1 MNVIFNPVFWFA
13 DKEKRFEMLTDQLYK
28 DKPYDKDMA
37 YLNHEFL
44 SNSEKETSAYILRK
58 NEIDYKYKKIDEY
71 SYELKKILVNTSD
84 ENEKKLKTLELDYK
98 FKKVSQIEYLKTKAT
113 IENKPFVA
121 VKPNFDETDGD
132 NFYLDI
138 EFNEIFIEKLK
149 KEGYTGD
156 NDQEIVDQ
164 WLKWKMIKSFD
175 NISDIF
181 QNEIPTTINRI
192 DIGDGKKIVK

>member
-1 MNVIFNPVFWFA
+1 MNVIFNPVYWFA
-13 DKEKRFEMLTDQLYK
+13 DKEKRFEMLADQLYK
-28 DKPYDKDMA
+28 DKPYEREIA
-37 YLNHEFL
+37 YLNHEFPT
-44 SNSEKETSAYILRK
+44 NSEKETPTYMLRH
-58 NEIDYKYKKIDEY
+58 NEIEYKYQKIDEY
-71 SYELKKILVNTSD
+71 SYELKKILVNISD
-84 ENEKKLKTLELDYK
+84 EKERKLKTLDLDYK
-98 FKKVSQIEYLKTKAT
+98 FEKVSQIEYLKTKAT

-156 NDQEIVDQ
+156 DDQEIVDQ

-175 NISDIF
+175 NIGDIF
-181 QNEIPTTINRI
+181 QNEIPTAINRI
-192 DIGDGKKIVK
+192 DIGDGKKLVK